1 MAASESDRDPL
12 EEDVRVSSLDERLIT
27 AQNRERIKAG
37 HRNKGPDES
46 QRLGARV
53 LSYLS
58 GGVAAGFLLGWLF
71 DTWLGTTPL
80 FLLLF
85 FFLGTGVAFRKIY
98 MISSQPV
105 KDIGTALADDDDL
118 RSGVRLVA
126 EPGKID
132 PMHQFEVQPIFDG
145 FTLFGQQ
152 ISFTNSALWMFIVLG
167 LLYVFMMGGMKRE
180 LVPGRWQVMVEGVVG
195 FVDNIIATSIGPN
208 GKKYTPWVF
217 TLFMFILF
225 SNLLGMMPFGIIP
238 GIHPFT
244 VTSQFTVTGLLAAI
258 SFSIVLIVGFWKHGF
273 KFFSLFIPHGTPLP
287 MIPLIFM
294 VELLSFLVRPFSLAL
309 RLFVAMIA
317 GHILIKVFANF
328 VIQAIDAG
336 GASWGIALLSI
347 VFIAF
352 VSALELL
359 VCAIQ
364 AYVFALLTSLYIN
377 DAENLH

>member
-1 MAASESDRDPL
+1 MA
-12 EEDVRVSSLDERLIT
+12 EE
-27 AQNRERIKAG
+27 
-37 HRNKGPDES
+37 
-46 QRLGARV
+46 
-53 LSYLS
+53 
-58 GGVAAGFLLGWLF
+58 
-71 DTWLGTTPL
+71 
-80 FLLLF
+80 
-85 FFLGTGVAFRKIY
+85 
-98 MISSQPV
+98 
-105 KDIGTALADDDDL
+105 
-118 RSGVRLVA
+118 
-126 EPGKID
+126 GKID
-132 PMHQFEVQPIFDG
+132 PMKQFAIEPIVEG
-145 FTLFGQQ
+145 FTVFGQQ
-152 ISFTNSALWMFIVLG
+152 INFTNSALWMLIVLVSV
-167 LLYVFMMGGMKRE
+167 YFFMARGMKRE
-180 LVPGRWQVMVEGVVG
+180 LVPGRWQMMVENVVG
-195 FVDNIIATSIGPN
+195 FVDNIVATSIGPN

-225 SNLLGMMPFGIIP
+225 ANWWGMMPIGIVP
-238 GIHPFT
+238 GLHPFT
-244 VTSQFTVTGLLAAI
+244 VTSQFTVTGVLAAI

-336 GASWGIALLSI
+336 GASLLVALLSI
-347 VFIAF
+347 IFIAF